1 MQPPGPFAIRGI
13 RETRSA
19 KSTISWNGA
28 PGGGAAAGI
37 PVPSGRVSPSRL
49 ITPTNPT
56 PEGAGARRQE
66 PEEASLGE
74 SRLVKPAPLANR
86 TTRS

>member
-1 MQPPGPFAIRGI
+1 MQPPEPFAIRGI

-19 KSTISWNGA
+19 ESTISWNGA

-37 PVPSGRVSPSRL
+37 PVRSGRVSPSRL

-56 PEGAGARRQE
+56 LEGAGARRRE
-66 PEEASLGE
+66 PEEAPHGE
-74 SRLVKPAPLANR
+74 SRLVKPTALADG
-86 TTRS
+86 TRRS

>member
-1 MQPPGPFAIRGI
+1 MQQPGPFAIRGI

-19 KSTISWNGA
+19 KNTISWNGA

-37 PVPSGRVSPSRL
+37 PVRSGRVSPSRL

-56 PEGAGARRQE
+56 PEGAGGRRE